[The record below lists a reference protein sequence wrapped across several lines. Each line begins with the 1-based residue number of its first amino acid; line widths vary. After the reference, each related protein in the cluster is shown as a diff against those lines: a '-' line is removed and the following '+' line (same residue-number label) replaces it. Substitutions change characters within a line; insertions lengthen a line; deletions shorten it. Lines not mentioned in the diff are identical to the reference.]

1 MDPKK
6 AKKAAAEC
14 RKLAEALDAHVAA
27 SAGDAPAPSQGF
39 DLQKLIALITLLMS
53 LFGKK

>member
-1 MDPKK
+1 VDPKK